1 MNNGDIYKISP
12 VPVLGEKSWFHPAR
26 TQHSQT
32 LFCYQ
37 ILFSRSLSL
46 LEEKGGKDWACGHQ
60 GPRGV
65 RLARGGGEGQECK
78 ELALASDT

>member
-1 MNNGDIYKISP
+1 METYTKSALFLFWERGAGSILLRPSP
-12 VPVLGEKSWFHPAR
+12 PR
-26 TQHSQT
+26 